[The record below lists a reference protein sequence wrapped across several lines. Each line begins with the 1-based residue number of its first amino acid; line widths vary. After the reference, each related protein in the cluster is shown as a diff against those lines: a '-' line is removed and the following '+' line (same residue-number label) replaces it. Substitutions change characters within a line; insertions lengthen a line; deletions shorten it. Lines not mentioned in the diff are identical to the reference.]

1 MSKRAEEMIQSVGR
15 GRPGLRM
22 AVVCTAPAKQYD
34 GGVHMNMKHSVDDAN
49 ARGSGSGG
57 VGDVSRKS

>member
-22 AVVCTAPAKQYD
+22 AVVCPAPAKQYD
-34 GGVHMNMKHSVDDAN
+34 GGVHMNMKHSVDSAN
-49 ARGSGSGG
+49 ARGSGLGD